1 MSRRRKR
8 NKQQAEKAEEVLE
21 QISDRLN
28 ANEPTSSQEELP
40 DQAQPVDELS
50 DLETPHTQAEEPPSS
65 PPLVD
70 DKIKDSHSL
79 DSGELESSDKLPT
92 SAQKREPRSLRTNQS
107 SEEEQSSTPRR
118 ERLKKSTPRRPIQPK
133 DELDTLDEEPVH
145 LEQVDPLGAPIDK
158 TSLTAEV
165 DAFAEPLDDQSI
177 ESLKDEIASQS
188 ENLIS
193 EELPQKD
200 SSDKITLSWN
210 ELFQSKL
217 STLSLFEKGSLA
229 ALFLL
234 LIISSFWITSV
245 VTAQIPAFETSAKVK
260 LPHKSEL
267 LSITNIETYWRAP
280 VREGESRD
288 VGVSSNI
295 SLIPVARLALGP
307 ETKAQSIR
315 LLFRDENGEF
325 VGDPSTL
332 RLSADQFQATKEPNA
347 KIKKNEVTVNSTSGF
362 LHEGEIISYLSDTNF
377 EWQLVVFE
385 SQDGQNYQELLSIP
399 ISANRKD
406 L

>member
-8 NKQQAEKAEEVLE
+8 NKQQAENAEEVSE
-21 QISDRLN
+21 QISDRLDV
-28 ANEPTSSQEELP
+28 NEPASSQEELP
-40 DQAQPVDELS
+40 DQTQPLDELS
-50 DLETPHTQAEEPPSS
+50 DLETPHAQAEEAPSS
-65 PPLVD
+65 SSLVD
-70 DKIKDSHSL
+70 DNIQDSDFL
-79 DSGELESSDKLPT
+79 DDDELESSDKLPT

-133 DELDTLDEEPVH
+133 DEL
-145 LEQVDPLGAPIDK
+145 K

-188 ENLIS
+188 ENLIP
-193 EELPQKD
+193 EELPQED

-217 STLSLFEKGSLA
+217 SALSLFEKGSLA

-267 LSITNIETYWRAP
+267 LSITDIETYWRAP

-288 VGVSSNI
+288 IGVSSNI